1 MRRSTRTSGDRMC
14 LDIPAI
20 SSAAPARTR
29 SSQATRVGPP
39 PRQSSSQPELESD
52 NLSEDLLVT
61 AVPFSRGSSLSK
73 VAPPPWLQQELPAS
87 RNGSS
92 PARGRSGSLTCRLGG
107 TTSEQLLGDKATE
120 QRTRANST
128 RHDTF
133 APMSWSFPSE
143 ELRLQIRRNDL
154 RTGLRTSRP
163 AVLDLRSRRTRC
175 RPCFPAR
182 PRLKATVLN

>member
-1 MRRSTRTSGDRMC
+1 MPQASQ
-14 LDIPAI
+14 AI
-20 SSAAPARTR
+20 SSAAPARIWN
-29 SSQATRVGPP
+29 SQATRVGPP
-39 PRQSSSQPELESD
+39 PRQSSSQPALESD
-52 NLSEDLLVT
+52 NLSEELLFT
-61 AVPFSRGSSLSK
+61 AVPVSRGSSLSE

-120 QRTRANST
+120 QRIRANSHEA
-128 RHDTF
+128 REF
-133 APMSWSFPSE
+133 ASMSRSFPSE

-163 AVLDLRSRRTRC
+163 AVLDLRSRRTRF

-182 PRLKATVLN
+182 PQLKATVLN